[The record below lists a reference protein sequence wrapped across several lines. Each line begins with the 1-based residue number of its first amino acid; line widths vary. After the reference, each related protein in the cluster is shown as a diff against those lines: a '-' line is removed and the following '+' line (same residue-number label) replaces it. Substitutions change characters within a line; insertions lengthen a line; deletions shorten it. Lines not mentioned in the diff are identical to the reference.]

1 MPRRSSATKSRC
13 KLTSRLPGAVS
24 FALAALT
31 VGSQPVPRPVPV
43 VVELFTSEGCSSCP
57 PADAVLSKLAKEGT
71 VGGAQVIP
79 LGLHVTYWDQQ
90 GWKDPASLQAATD
103 RQQEYG
109 RGVFGVDN
117 VYTPQA
123 VVDGRAQVVGSEES
137 ALRAAIAKAASEPH
151 VSVRLTASEQA
162 DGVVAKIESDSVS
175 GEGREPVQNI
185 FFITEDGLSSV
196 VKRGENG
203 GRTLH
208 NDAVV
213 RRMTTSSAIGKLNP
227 TWQRDRLHLTV
238 IVQGKKTHRIYG
250 AATTPLT

>member
-1 MPRRSSATKSRC
+1 
-13 KLTSRLPGAVS
+13 LVI
-24 FALAALT
+24 ALALVAQAAPA
-31 VGSQPVPRPVPV
+31 SAPARVPV

-57 PADAVLSKLAKEGT
+57 PADVLLSALENEG
-71 VGGAQVIP
+71 VVSGAQVIP
-79 LGLHVTYWDQQ
+79 LGLHVTYWDQL
-90 GWKDPASLQAATD
+90 GWKDPASLPEATD

-123 VVDGRAQVVGSEES
+123 VVDGRTQIVGSNEG
-137 ALRAAIAKAASEPH
+137 ALRSAIAKAAAEPH
-151 VSVRLTASEQA
+151 VSVHLAASVQA
-162 DGVVAKIESDSVS
+162 DGVVVAKVETGSVS
-175 GEGREPVQNI
+175 GQAHEPVQNV
-185 FFITEDGLSSV
+185 FFITEDGLTSI

-203 GRTLH
+203 GHTLH

-213 RRMTTSSAIGKLNP
+213 RRITTNDAVGKLNP
-227 TWQRDRLHLTV
+227 AWHRDHLHLTV